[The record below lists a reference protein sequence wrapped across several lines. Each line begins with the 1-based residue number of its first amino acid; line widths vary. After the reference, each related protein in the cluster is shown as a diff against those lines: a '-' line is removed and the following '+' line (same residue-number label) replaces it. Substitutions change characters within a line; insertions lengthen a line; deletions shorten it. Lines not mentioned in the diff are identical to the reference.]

1 MLNTLPLELIPRNTF
16 AVLLALGFALLIVGE
31 MGNTRRQEKRKEHTM
46 NLLKRYSI
54 TAFFVLAFVLAWS
67 ILIPMTI
74 ASIDVRPLKL
84 LAEYGPAIAALIVTA
99 ALNGKTGVRALL
111 GRLLL
116 WRAKPWWYVLVL
128 FGPATFQL
136 VSIGAFVL
144 VGGPGGRFKVP
155 DLGLLITLTLGILLS
170 VGEEIGWRGFALPHL
185 QSRSTP
191 LVASLI
197 IGVLWAFWHVPS
209 DITNLNLLTS
219 PSTYIAFLWFL
230 GLTVTGS
237 VLMAWVY
244 NHSGGSL
251 LLMALFHLGLTVL
264 WQFVTLRQHVG
275 QFGPDKLA
283 TVLMGIAAVVI
294 VVLDARMRTTQEQP
308 SMPLIEVPVSAR

>member
-1 MLNTLPLELIPRNTF
+1 
-16 AVLLALGFALLIVGE
+16 
-31 MGNTRRQEKRKEHTM
+31 M
-46 NLLKRYSI
+46 NLLKRCPI
-54 TAFFVLAFVLAWS
+54 IAFFVLAFVISWS
-67 ILIPMTI
+67 IRIPMAI
-74 ASIDVRPLKL
+74 ASIEVAPLKL

-99 ALNGKTGVRALL
+99 ALSGKAGVGALL
-111 GRLLL
+111 SRLLL
-116 WRAKPWWYVLVL
+116 WRIKPWWYVLVL
-128 FGPATFQL
+128 FGPAAFQL

-144 VGGPGGRFKVP
+144 VGSPGSRFQFP
-155 DLGLLITLTLGILLS
+155 GLGLLITLTIGILLS
-170 VGEEIGWRGFALPHL
+170 IGEEIGWRGFALPHL

-191 LVASLI
+191 LVASFI

-244 NHSGGSL
+244 NHTGGSL
-251 LLMALFHLGLTVL
+251 LLMALSHLGLSVL
-264 WQFVTLRQHVG
+264 WQFVALPQQAG

-283 TVLMGIAAVVI
+283 TVLMGIAAVVV

-308 SMPLIEVPVSAR
+308 PVPLVEVQVSAK